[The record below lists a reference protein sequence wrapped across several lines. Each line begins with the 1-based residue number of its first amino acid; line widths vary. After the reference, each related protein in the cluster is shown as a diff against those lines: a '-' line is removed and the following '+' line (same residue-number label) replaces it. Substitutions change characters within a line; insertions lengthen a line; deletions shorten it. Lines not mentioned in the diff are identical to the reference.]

1 MKPPSYD
8 ESRTAPLDTDAMI
21 ERRVAELIGHANLR
35 QMWLLF
41 LDEFDVQLPLLIP
54 IDGLPPSPDGH
65 TTAVAA
71 NVRELMDDIGAAALI
86 VVWERYG
93 PRALSVDD
101 TAWARAMAA
110 ACRDEHLGLRAMLL
124 SHRGG
129 VRWLAPDDY
138 L

>member
-1 MKPPSYD
+1 MKPPPYD
-8 ESRTAPLDTDAMI
+8 ESRLVPLASDAI
-21 ERRVAELIGHANLR
+21 IHERVTELIGRANQR
-35 QMWLLF
+35 QLWLLF

-54 IDGLPPSPDGH
+54 IDGLPPSPDGY
-65 TTAVAA
+65 TPTVIA
-71 NVRELMDDIGAAALI
+71 NVRELMDDIGAASLI

-93 PRALSVDD
+93 PAALSAGD
-101 TAWARAMAA
+101 TAWARALAA
-110 ACRDEHLGLRAMLL
+110 ACVAEHLGLRAMLL